1 MGRCDLQTDT
11 ETAFEGGHMEGFT
24 DTLDSKDL
32 NYKYALELKKTMS
45 KEFFKVLMTMSKLED
60 SKEKLFFILKIM
72 QKFCT

>member
-1 MGRCDLQTDT
+1 
-11 ETAFEGGHMEGFT
+11 MEGFT

-72 QKFCT
+72 

>member
-1 MGRCDLQTDT
+1 
-11 ETAFEGGHMEGFT
+11 MEGFT

-32 NYKYALELKKTMS
+32 NYKYALELKKIMS

-72 QKFCT
+72 